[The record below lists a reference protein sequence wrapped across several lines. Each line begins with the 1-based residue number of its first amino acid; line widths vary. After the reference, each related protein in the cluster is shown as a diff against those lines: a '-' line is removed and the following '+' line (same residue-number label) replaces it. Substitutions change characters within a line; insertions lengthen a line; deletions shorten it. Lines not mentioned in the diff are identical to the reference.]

1 MQEIVRMLKGDPAY
15 KRVGAK
21 TPKGIIFQGPPG
33 TGKTYLARAIAGE
46 AGVPFFAS
54 VGSEFVEMYAGV
66 AAARVNSLF
75 YNARQKSPSI
85 IFIDEVRAVHARAV
99 RAWVVCV
106 PACMRPRSPVGGRGC
121 GCGCLRAFIWYRPL
135 IGGRG
140 RVGFWMGVWTG
151 ALATGSC
158 RALGVMRYRPQRRCP
173 RHTPPLLLLLLLV
186 VWRPR
191 ARAD

>member
-1 MQEIVRMLKGDPAY
+1 MLKGDPAY

-54 VGSEFVEMYAGV
+54 VGSEFVEMFAGV

-85 IFIDEVRAVHARAV
+85 IFIDEVRVAALERPWGGPRGAPVG
-99 RAWVVCV
+99 VCV
-106 PACMRPRSPVGGRGC
+106 
-121 GCGCLRAFIWYRPL
+121 
-135 IGGRG
+135 
-140 RVGFWMGVWTG
+140 MG
-151 ALATGSC
+151 
-158 RALGVMRYRPQRRCP
+158 
-173 RHTPPLLLLLLLV
+173 
-186 VWRPR
+186 
-191 ARAD
+191 